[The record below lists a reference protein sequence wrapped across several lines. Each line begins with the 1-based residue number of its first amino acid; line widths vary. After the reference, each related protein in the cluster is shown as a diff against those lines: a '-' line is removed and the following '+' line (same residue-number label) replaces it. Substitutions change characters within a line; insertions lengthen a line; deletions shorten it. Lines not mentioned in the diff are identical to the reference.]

1 MAATPSNTK
10 DVGGNQRSACDYC
23 RHHKLR
29 CIRIPGEQ
37 RCQRCV
43 KTNSECCTGATLR
56 SGRPSRPRPT
66 GPSSNSPASQAIWQ
80 PQPPQELP
88 TPPNTDFEA
97 LLDGYSGDFT
107 AQVQVANETV
117 QHPIDL
123 GNVSFGDETL
133 GVQGFEAGATSAN
146 LPSAFLRRFEASRK
160 LANLQSE
167 MHGLLEFVKLCKT
180 ADKCSTLNDVSSTD
194 QLDTTMIG
202 QMLQQSTALLDI
214 LNCFRP
220 FSPSGASDIPLDLP
234 VCEVPTMTSLLS
246 CYIGL
251 IRILRT
257 VFSTIYDS
265 MPFLDSIQQQEMNLC
280 SVIEIGGFRLQSEPS
295 AQILFLVEVS
305 ESLLSKIQRK
315 FGIHE
320 TQESVHESIFNPAQA
335 TKMLHVM
342 VEAEESEQP
351 GMEDMR
357 GPCAPLNTIFAD
369 LKRTIRKE
377 TFESRL
383 S

>member
-1 MAATPSNTK
+1 MAATPSNTE
-10 DVGGNQRSACDYC
+10 DGGGNRRSACDYC

-29 CIRIPGEQ
+29 CIRNPGER

-43 KTNSECCTGATLR
+43 KTNSECFTGATLR
-56 SGRPSRPRPT
+56 SGRPSRPQPT
-66 GPSSNSPASQAIWQ
+66 SPSSNSPASQAIWQ

-107 AQVQVANETV
+107 AQVANEAV
-117 QHPIDL
+117 QHPIGL
-123 GNVSFGDETL
+123 GNVSFGDEML
-133 GVQGFEAGATSAN
+133 GLQGFEAGATSAN
-146 LPSAFLRRFEASRK
+146 LPSAFLRRCEASRK

-180 ADKCSTLNDVSSTD
+180 ADKCPCLNDFSPTD
-194 QLDTTMIG
+194 QLDTAMIG

-220 FSPSGASDIPLDLP
+220 FSPSGASDVPLDLP

-251 IRILRT
+251 TRILRT

-265 MPFLDSIQQQEMNLC
+265 MPFLDSIQQREINLF
-280 SVIEIGGFRLQSEPS
+280 SVIEIGGFRLQSELS
-295 AQILFLVEVS
+295 AQVLFLVEVS

-315 FGIHE
+315 FGING
-320 TQESVHESIFNPAQA
+320 TQESVHESIFNPVQA

-377 TFESRL
+377 TFEPRL